1 MKFWSAFRHLA
12 LLRSALDLGLVL
24 GTDVLRTNE
33 ALLTEIRVLQTIDR
47 PL

>member
-12 LLRSALDLGLVL
+12 LERSALDLGLVL

-33 ALLTEIRVLQTIDR
+33 ALRSEIRVLQTIDR